1 MALQRLF
8 CTVALL
14 LALAAG
20 AQAADALPF
29 QVGEKITYQL
39 KWGLIPAGTVVLEV
53 LPLTTMAGQPARHF
67 RMTTRSSGF
76 IDTFYK
82 VRGVVEGYT
91 DLALHHS
98 LHYEKRQREGS
109 SNRHVTVAFD
119 GTGLTAQYHNRLK
132 QGPRAAIA
140 VAEGTFDP
148 FSVVYFCRLF
158 DFAKLTVLE
167 RPISDGKKMAMGR
180 VDNRGQQTIMINDTA
195 FDTFLIEPDIK
206 DVGGVF
212 QKSTDAT
219 ILIWLSADDRRLPV
233 KLQSKVIVGSFT
245 AEMISYQAK

>member
-1 MALQRLF
+1 MAFRPLL

-39 KWGLIPAGTVVLEV
+39 RWGMIPAGTVVLEV
-53 LPLTTMAGQPARHF
+53 LPLTTMAGHTARHF

-98 LHYEKRQREGS
+98 LHYEKKQREGS

-119 GTGLTAQYHNRLK
+119 GARLTAQYHNRLK
-132 QGPRAAIA
+132 KWARAPIA
-140 VAEGTFDP
+140 VEPGTFDP
-148 FSVVYFCRLF
+148 FSVIYYCRLF
-158 DFAKLTVLE
+158 DFATLAVLE
-167 RPISDGKKMAMGR
+167 RPISDGKKMVMGR

-195 FDTFLIEPDIK
+195 YDTFLIEPDIK
-206 DVGGVF
+206 EVGGVF
-212 QKSTDAT
+212 QKSSDAT
-219 ILIWLSADDRRLPV
+219 ILIWLSADHRRLPV